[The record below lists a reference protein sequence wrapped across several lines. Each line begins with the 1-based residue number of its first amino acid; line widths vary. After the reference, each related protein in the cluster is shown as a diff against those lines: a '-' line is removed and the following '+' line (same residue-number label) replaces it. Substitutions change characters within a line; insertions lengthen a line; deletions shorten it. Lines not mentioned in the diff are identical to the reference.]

1 MARTAGTDSGWEW
14 REHPRNGRPDTSRAG
29 IISLILASDAF
40 IFFIPVPRGFGMTT
54 DIVGEL
60 IPVGGGDPIPLK
72 RGALTVGRRES
83 CNICLKFPN
92 VSGLH
97 CELAYKDAGYWQIR
111 DLGST
116 NGIKVNG
123 QRVLNRP
130 LRPGDEIAIAKRKYK
145 IQYNLTAA
153 AEAALE
159 AVLTEDEDVFSQSLL
174 EKAGLAKRRLDD
186 DDDD

>member
-1 MARTAGTDSGWEW
+1 MPVDS
-14 REHPRNGRPDTSRAG
+14 
-29 IISLILASDAF
+29 
-40 IFFIPVPRGFGMTT
+40 
-54 DIVGEL
+54 VGEL
-60 IPVGGGDPIPLK
+60 VPVGGGDPIPLR
-72 RGALTVGRRES
+72 RGVLTVGRRES
-83 CNICLKFPN
+83 CDISLKFPN

-97 CELAYKDAGYWQIR
+97 CELAYKDAGFWQVR

-123 QRVLNRP
+123 ERVLNRP

-145 IQYNLTAA
+145 IQYNLTPS

-159 AVLTEDEDVFSQSLL
+159 AVLSEDENVFSQSLM
-174 EKAGLAKRRLDD
+174 EKAGLVKRRAQDD